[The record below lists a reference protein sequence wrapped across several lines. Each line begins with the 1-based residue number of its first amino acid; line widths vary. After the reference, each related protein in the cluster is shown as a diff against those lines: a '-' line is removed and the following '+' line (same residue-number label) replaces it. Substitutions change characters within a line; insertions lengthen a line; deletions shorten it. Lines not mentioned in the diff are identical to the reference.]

1 MDRKLEFQISAG
13 ALIFL
18 AALVLLLPL
27 QWVGAGILAVVV
39 HELCHAAAICLLGGS
54 IESVTIGSRGI
65 VMETQPMSGVR
76 EIVCAFAGPLGSL
89 CLLLFVRWL
98 PRTAVCGLFHGLYN
112 LIPLLPMDGGR
123 VLRGILF
130 GLLTPPKAEKLFR
143 WIQRGVGFLIGI
155 CCLVLISKAGV
166 FAVVLGILIL
176 RNASGENPLAKI
188 PFWRYNRHTIDK
200 EVRL

>member
-27 QWVGAGILAVVV
+27 QWVGAVILAATV

-54 IESVTIGSRGI
+54 IERVTIGSRGI
-65 VMETQPMSGVR
+65 VIKTQPMSGIR
-76 EIVCAFAGPLGSL
+76 EIVCALAGPMGSL

-98 PRTAVCGLFHGLYN
+98 PRTAICGLIHGLYN
-112 LIPLLPMDGGR
+112 MIPLLPMDGGR
-123 VLRGILF
+123 VLRGMLF
-130 GLLTPPKAEKLFR
+130 GLLTPLKAEKLFR
-143 WIQRGVGFLIGI
+143 WIQRGIALLLGI
-155 CCLVLISKAGV
+155 CCLVLITKTGV
-166 FAVVLGILIL
+166 FAVVFGIFLL
-176 RNASGENPLAKI
+176 RNLRRENPLAKM
-188 PFWRYNRHTIDK
+188 PFWRYNRSTIDS

>member
-1 MDRKLEFQISAG
+1 MAKKLEFQVSAG

-18 AALVLLLPL
+18 AALVMLFPL
-27 QWVGAGILAVVV
+27 QWVGAVILAAGV

-54 IESVTIGSRGI
+54 IESIAIGSRGI
-65 VMETQPMSGVR
+65 VMKTQPMSGVR
-76 EIVCAFAGPLGSL
+76 EIVCAMAGPLGSL

-98 PRTAVCGLFHGLYN
+98 PRTAVCGLFHGVYN

-123 VLRGILF
+123 VLRGILY

-143 WIQRGVGFLIGI
+143 WIQRGISIMLGI
-155 CCLVLISKAGV
+155 CCFMLISKAGI
-166 FAVVLGILIL
+166 FAIIIGILLL
-176 RNASGENPLAKI
+176 RNVQKENSLAKI
-188 PFWRYNRHTIDK
+188 PFWQYNRRTIDE

>member
-1 MDRKLEFQISAG
+1 MDRKPEFQISAG

-27 QWVGAGILAVVV
+27 QWVGAVMLAAVV
-39 HELCHAAAICLLGGS
+39 HELCHAFAICLLGGS
-54 IESVTIGSRGI
+54 IESILISSRGI
-65 VMETQPMSGVR
+65 VMKTQPMSGIR
-76 EIVCAFAGPLGSL
+76 EIACAMAGPLGSL

-123 VLRGILF
+123 VLRGMIF

-143 WIQRGVGFLIGI
+143 WIQRGISIMLGI
-155 CCLVLISKAGV
+155 CCLVLVSKAGI
-166 FAVVLGILIL
+166 FAVILGILFL
-176 RNASGENPLAKI
+176 RNVQKENSLAKI
-188 PFWRYNRHTIDK
+188 PFWRYNRRIIDE

>member
-1 MDRKLEFQISAG
+1 MDNKLEFQISAG

-27 QWVGAGILAVVV
+27 QWVGAVILAAVV
-39 HELCHAAAICLLGGS
+39 HELCHGVAIILLGGS
-54 IESVTIGSRGI
+54 IESISIGSRGI
-65 VMETQPMSGVR
+65 VMKTQPMSGIR
-76 EIVCAFAGPLGSL
+76 EIVCAMAGPIGSI

-112 LIPLLPMDGGR
+112 MIPLLPMDGGR

-130 GLLTPPKAEKLFR
+130 GLLTPPKAEKLFM
-143 WIQRGVGFLIGI
+143 WIQRAMILLIGV
-155 CCLVLISKAGV
+155 CCMVLISKAGA
-166 FAVVLGILIL
+166 FAVILGILLL
-176 RNASGENPLAKI
+176 RNARRENPLAKI
-188 PFWRYNRHTIDK
+188 PFWRYNRSTIDS